1 MQHAMLGSL
10 RVSRIGLGA
19 MSMAGTL
26 LTGGGLDDT
35 ESIRAVHRAL
45 DLGVTHIDT
54 AESYGPFHSEEV
66 VGQALEGR
74 RDQVVLAT
82 KFGILSHSGDGTGL
96 FDSSPA
102 NIRTAVE
109 GSLKRLRTDRID
121 LCYQH
126 RVDPKTPIE
135 DTIGV
140 VSELIAEGKV
150 LHIGL
155 SEASPDTIRR
165 AHAVHP
171 ITSLQT
177 EYSLWTR
184 DVEAELLPLLRELGI
199 GLVPYAPLG
208 HGFLTGQIRTP
219 DDIPDDDWRK
229 TNPRF
234 IGEAFYQNLQLVD
247 EVRKVA
253 AEASATPAQIAL
265 AWLVAQGGDIAPI
278 PGSRRVARVEENTA
292 ADGVVLSADQLQ
304 RLDTLTPAT
313 GARHDDFNESTIDR

>member
-1 MQHAMLGSL
+1 MQHAMLGNL

-26 LTGGGLDDT
+26 LSGGGLDDA

-54 AESYGPFHSEEV
+54 AESYGPYHSEEV

-74 RDQVVLAT
+74 RDQAVLAT
-82 KFGILSHSGDGTGL
+82 KFGILSHAGDGTGL

-121 LCYQH
+121 LYYQH
-126 RVDPKTPIE
+126 RVDQNTPIE
-135 DTIGV
+135 ETIGTV
-140 VSELIAEGKV
+140 AELVAEGKV
-150 LHIGL
+150 LNIGL
-155 SEASPDTIRR
+155 SEASPETIRR

-171 ITSLQT
+171 ISALQT

-184 DVEAELLPLLRELGI
+184 DVENELLPLLRELGI

-208 HGFLTGQIRTP
+208 HGFLTGRIRTP
-219 DDIPDDDWRK
+219 EEIPDGDWRK

-234 IGEAFYQNLQLVD
+234 IGEAFYQNLQLVE
-247 EVRKVA
+247 EVRNIA
-253 AEASATPAQIAL
+253 AEAGATPAQIAL

-292 ADGVVLSADQLQ
+292 ADGVVLTADQLR